1 MSTALKRIISLSVLF
16 IITGTL
22 VLLRFVAYDVFMN
35 IVPILVAIMVF
46 LFIVLVHELGHFL
59 AAKACGIYVKQFAFG
74 MGPAIFKKQGKE
86 TEYVVRAFPVGGYCA
101 FENDIE

>member
-16 IITGTL
+16 IIAGTL

-35 IVPILVAIMVF
+35 IVPILVAILVF

-59 AAKACGIYVKQFAFG
+59 AAKACGI
-74 MGPAIFKKQGKE
+74 
-86 TEYVVRAFPVGGYCA
+86 
-101 FENDIE
+101 